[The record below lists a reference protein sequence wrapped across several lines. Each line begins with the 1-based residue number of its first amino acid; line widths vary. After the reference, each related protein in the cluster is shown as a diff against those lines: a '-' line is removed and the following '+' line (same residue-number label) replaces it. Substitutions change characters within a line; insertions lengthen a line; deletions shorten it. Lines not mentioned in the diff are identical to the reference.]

1 MEIGRPEKSKIE
13 KERERDGMGAM
24 LYKINFLAFQKTKNT
39 SNKTKTPF
47 IHLKFCF
54 FSLFCVAYI

>member
-13 KERERDGMGAM
+13 REREGMGAM

-39 SNKTKTPF
+39 SNKTKQKR
-47 IHLKFCF
+47 L
-54 FSLFCVAYI
+54 LFN